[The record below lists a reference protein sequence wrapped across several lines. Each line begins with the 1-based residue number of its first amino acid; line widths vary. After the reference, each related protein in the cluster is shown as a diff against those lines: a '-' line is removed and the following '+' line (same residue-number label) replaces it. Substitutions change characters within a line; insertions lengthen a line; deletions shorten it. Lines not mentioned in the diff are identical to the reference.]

1 MIGLLLVAMF
11 AAQAPQSVY
20 IEELTSPEIRDAIA
34 AGKSTAII
42 YTGSTEQNGPHMV
55 TGKHDFIAHWVAGR
69 IADSLGDALVYPT
82 LPFAPTGDVSPPT
95 EHMRFP
101 GTVTISDQLFGEVAE
116 AVARSA
122 IAAGFKTIVLM
133 GDHGGG
139 QDALARAAARLDSA
153 WRPRGVRVCF
163 VGDVYT
169 KARDLTRAY
178 LVAHHIEPGEHAG
191 PDDTSELWAI
201 DSTHRWIRVDRLAP
215 GDGKNGVSGDPR
227 QASPEMGRIF
237 LGYKVTAAVAEIRRL
252 RGR

>member
-1 MIGLLLVAMF
+1 MIAFVLAAAL

-20 IEELTSPEIRDAIA
+20 IEELTWPEIRDAIA
-34 AGKSTAII
+34 AGKTTAII

-55 TGKHDFIAHWVAGR
+55 TGKHNFIAHWVAGR

-82 LPFAPTGDVSPPT
+82 LPFAPTGDVSPAT
-95 EHMRFP
+95 GHMRFP
-101 GTVTISDQLFGEVAE
+101 GSVTLSDQLFGEVAD

-122 IAAGFKTIVLM
+122 IAAGFKTVVLM

-139 QDALARAAARLDSA
+139 QEALARAAAQLDSA
-153 WRPRGVRVCF
+153 WRPRRVRVFF

-169 KARDLTRAY
+169 KARDETRAY
-178 LVAHHIEPGEHAG
+178 LTAHHIDPGDHAG

-201 DSTHRWIRVDRLAP
+201 DSTQRWIRADALAP
-215 GDGKNGVSGDPR
+215 GDGQNGVSGDPR
-227 QASPEMGRIF
+227 QASPELGRIF
-237 LGYKVTAAVAEIRRL
+237 LGYKVTAALAEIRRL

>member
-1 MIGLLLVAMF
+1 MIAFVLAAAL
-11 AAQAPQSVY
+11 AAQTPQSVY
-20 IEELTSPEIRDAIA
+20 IEELTWPEIRDAIA
-34 AGKSTAII
+34 AGKTTAII

-55 TGKHDFIAHWVAGR
+55 TGKHNFIAHWVAGR

-82 LPFAPTGDVSPPT
+82 LPFAPTGTVSPPT

-101 GTVTISDQLFGEVAE
+101 GSVTLTDQLFGDVAG

-122 IAAGFKTIVLM
+122 IAAGFKTVVLM

-139 QDALARAAARLDSA
+139 QEGLARAAARLDAA
-153 WRPRGVRVCF
+153 WRARGVRVFF

-169 KARDLTRAY
+169 KARDETRAY
-178 LVAHHIEPGEHAG
+178 LTAHHIAPGDHAG

-201 DSTHRWIRVDRLAP
+201 DSTHRWIRADRLAP

-227 QASPEMGRIF
+227 PASPEIGRIF
-237 LGYKVTAAVAEIRRL
+237 LRYKITAALAEIRRL
-252 RGR
+252 RGH

>member
-1 MIGLLLVAMF
+1 MIALLLVTAL
-11 AAQAPQSVY
+11 AAPAPQSVY

-55 TGKHDFIAHWVAGR
+55 TGKHNFMAHWVAGR

-153 WRPRGVRVCF
+153 WRPRAVRVFF

>member
-1 MIGLLLVAMF
+1 MIAVLLAASL

-20 IEELTSPEIRDAIA
+20 IEELTWPEIRDAIA
-34 AGKSTAII
+34 AGKTTAII

-55 TGKHDFIAHWVAGR
+55 TGKHNFIAHWVAGR
-69 IADSLGDALVYPT
+69 IADSLKDALVYPT
-82 LPFAPTGDVSPPT
+82 LPFAPTGEVSPPT

-101 GTVTISDQLFGEVAE
+101 GSVTISDQLFGEVAG

-122 IAAGFKTIVLM
+122 IAAGFKTVVLM

-139 QDALARAAARLDSA
+139 QDALARAAALLDSA
-153 WRPRGVRVCF
+153 WRPRGVRVF
-163 VGDVYT
+163 FIGDVYT
-169 KARDLTRAY
+169 KAREQTRAY

-201 DSTHRWIRVDRLAP
+201 DSTHRWIRADRREP